1 MMDFN
6 KFPILYE
13 EEIRK
18 AVEDFIFEKFDSQKE
33 TDEENFICH
42 EITSEYVHSDVYN
55 FDCSVLPNTRVYVS
69 CGMGARSQNSLRPG
83 YDHIEL
89 MMFGSENLKND
100 IDVMNQLVNLSKY
113 PFRTSSWLGPF
124 HTIDVTEKI
133 KEKFGYSYL
142 WFLPEIFG
150 ELDVEDSLE
159 AYTIKFLPLVPLYE
173 EERNVLA
180 RMDDAS
186 EELRDSLLEAIRED
200 ISMFHIDVPRPNFAP
215 DTEPEVEIPD
225 ELREAFARDIKDM
238 LQEFIDMG
246 DIDYEDDEDCEDE

>member
-1 MMDFN
+1 
-6 KFPILYE
+6 
-13 EEIRK
+13 
-18 AVEDFIFEKFDSQKE
+18 
-33 TDEENFICH
+33 
-42 EITSEYVHSDVYN
+42 
-55 FDCSVLPNTRVYVS
+55 
-69 CGMGARSQNSLRPG
+69 MGARSQNSLRPG

-100 IDVMNQLVNLSKY
+100 IDVMNQLINLSKY

-124 HTIDVTEKI
+124 HTIDTAEAI

-150 ELDVEDSLE
+150 ELEVEDSSE

-180 RMDDAS
+180 RMDETS
-186 EELRDSLLEAIRED
+186 EKLRDELLEAIEED
-200 ISMFHIDVPRPNFAP
+200 ISMFHIDVHRPNFAP
-215 DTEPEVEIPD
+215 EAEQQLTIFD
-225 ELREAFARDIKDM
+225 EAREAFANDIKEM

-246 DIDYEDDEDCEDE
+246 DIDCEEVEEN